1 MKRKLYEIAKVSY
14 RCINSSGMLFTTG
27 GLTMAY
33 ADTVKDATNQ
43 EISFYGATNLKEI
56 PLKDIESPN
65 ENPFGLVYAG
75 AITKMKLGRLI
86 FIP

>member
-1 MKRKLYEIAKVSY
+1 
-14 RCINSSGMLFTTG
+14 
-27 GLTMAY
+27 MAY

-75 AITKMKLGRLI
+75 AITKK
-86 FIP
+86 